1 MTTFPDAQTNAF
13 CIVVD
18 GDNVFDIATFW
29 HSDQIRELFPSL
41 SPATIG
47 VLSIPASS
55 TRSECVACSVSLV
68 DFYTRGSRNC
78 RSIQSMR

>member
-1 MTTFPDAQTNAF
+1 MMTTFPDAQTNAF

-55 TRSECVACSVSLV
+55 TRSACSVSLV